1 MRWASAYSSNP
12 VFELA
17 VREVSDLVARELDEG
32 EPHLA
37 VAFVSPHHAEHYN
50 EIPKLI
56 SARFPRSV
64 LIGCSANGVI
74 GGGHEVEQHPGF
86 SLTAA
91 SLRAVAIHPFT
102 LRQTQLPEDA
112 ADLER
117 WRALVGAPQS
127 PNVHFLLLAD
137 PFTFDPSSL
146 LIGLDAAFPNSRKI
160 GGLASGGSGP
170 GSNTL
175 FVGSHIHRGGAVGV
189 GLSGNIAVDTIVAQG
204 CRSIGVP
211 MIITQCQNN
220 LVQELDGRPPLAIL
234 QEVHETLPER
244 DQELFRTS
252 LFVGLE
258 MKSDEVEFHP
268 GDFLVR
274 NIVGLDPQRGAIAIG
289 GLPKQWQV
297 LQFLLRDSQTATEDL
312 RRLLARYRRERAGA
326 KPRGALLFSCLG
338 RGVHLF
344 GQADHDTGLFQ
355 ESLGPVPL
363 GGFFCN
369 GEIGPV
375 GRMTFLHGYTSAFA
389 LFREAESPGGDNNSD
404 QSAALV

>member
-1 MRWASAYSSNP
+1 MQWASANSSNP
-12 VFELA
+12 DFEIA
-17 VREVSDLVARELDEG
+17 VREASDLVAGQLDG
-32 EPHLA
+32 LEPDLA
-37 VAFVSPHHAEHYN
+37 VAFVSPHHAEHYKK
-50 EIPKLI
+50 IPGLI
-56 SARFPRSV
+56 SARFPRAI

-74 GGGHEVEQHPGF
+74 GGGHEIEQHPGF
-86 SLTAA
+86 SVTAA
-91 SLRAVAIHPFT
+91 SLRGVAVHPFA
-102 LRQTQLPEDA
+102 LRLTQLPEDTA
-112 ADLER
+112 NLER
-117 WRALVGAPQS
+117 WRVLVGAPRS
-127 PNVHFLLLAD
+127 ANVHFLLLAD

-146 LIGLDAAFPNSRKI
+146 LSGLDAAFPNSRKI

-170 GSNTL
+170 GSNAL
-175 FVGSHIHRGGAVGV
+175 FVGLHFHRGGAVGV

-204 CRSIGVP
+204 CRPIGVP
-211 MIITQCQNN
+211 MIVTQCQNN
-220 LVQELDGRPPLAIL
+220 FVQELDGRPPLAIL
-234 QEVHETLPER
+234 RELHETLPER

-274 NIVGLDPQRGAIAIG
+274 NIVGIDPQRGAIAIG

-312 RRLLARYRRERAGA
+312 KRLLARYRRERAGA

-344 GQADHDTGLFQ
+344 GQPDHDTRLFH
-355 ESLGPVPL
+355 ESLGHLPL

-375 GRMTFLHGYTSAFA
+375 GKITFLHGYTSAFA
-389 LFREAESPGGDNNSD
+389 LFREAESLGDDHHSK
-404 QSAALV
+404 